1 MPRDS
6 RIPGRQES
14 QARRAARGRKPV
26 SGSETAG
33 GPGLVAS
40 RPRSGPLGESR
51 KPGNRLAEMPPK
63 RYISPIAAYRGRCP
77 VNQ

>member
-6 RIPGRQES
+6 RIPGRQQES

-33 GPGLVAS
+33 GPGFFAS
-40 RPRSGPLGESR
+40 RPPSGPLGESR
-51 KPGNRLAEMPPK
+51 KPGNRLAEVPRQ
-63 RYISPIAAYRGRCP
+63 RYISPIAASRGRCP
-77 VNQ
+77 VN